1 MQKEKR
7 TKSAETTQQI
17 ELEPD
22 YSQCLFFKPPAFF
35 WLIIP
40 LGSKAIFSRKCD
52 NKPEEK
58 KRVKVR
64 PYIDDS
70 QNNCQKL

>member
-22 YSQCLFFKPPAFF
+22 YSQCRFFKPPAFF

-52 NKPEEK
+52 NKPKEK
-58 KRVKVR
+58 ERESNWKSAAQPLYWRLTK
-64 PYIDDS
+64 
-70 QNNCQKL
+70 